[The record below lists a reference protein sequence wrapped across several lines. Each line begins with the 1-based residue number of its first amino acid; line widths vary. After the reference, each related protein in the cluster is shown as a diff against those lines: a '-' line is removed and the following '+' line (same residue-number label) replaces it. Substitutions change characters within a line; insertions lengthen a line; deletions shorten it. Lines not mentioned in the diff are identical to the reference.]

1 MNNIDEFI
9 TQVLLHGFKGFK
21 NMEYWEIEFFL
32 HQHKW
37 ATLDQTDKDRIEKKN
52 INLKQEKEQDEN

>member
-1 MNNIDEFI
+1 MEQFL

-21 NMEYWEIEFFL
+21 NMTYFEIEFFL

-37 ATLDQTDKDRIEKKN
+37 VDATNKDSETINKKH
-52 INLKQEKEQDEN
+52 IKLTEETDEN

>member
-37 ATLDQTDKDRIEKKN
+37 AKLDHTDKERIEKKN
-52 INLKQEKEQDEN
+52 INLQQETEQDEN

>member
-1 MNNIDEFI
+1 MDKFL

-21 NMEYWEIEFFL
+21 NMTYFEIEFFL

-37 ATLDQTDKDRIEKKN
+37 VKANNLDNKTLN
-52 INLKQEKEQDEN
+52 KQQIKIKEENNED